1 VLGVDACR
9 GRRTAEGTTG
19 RLTSRDRARP
29 YDPAVQTSVP
39 PPPRIPGWA
48 PRPGRRRRVA
58 RLAVRLGLLA
68 LLALSAAYL
77 MVTMRI

>member
-1 VLGVDACR
+1 M
-9 GRRTAEGTTG
+9 
-19 RLTSRDRARP
+19 
-29 YDPAVQTSVP
+29 QTPVP

-68 LLALSAAYL
+68 LLALSVAYL
-77 MVTMRI
+77 MVTMRP